1 MVLSSCKFEGDVILF
16 KVSGRLTISF
26 CQAQFKLAI
35 LVATETELALIS
47 LFPPPTPPF
56 RVLILMKTAS
66 NEKPCFLKLISQVQL
81 SFIKKNSQTN
91 QMIKMIKSNYQMSK
105 WSKKTIN
112 QLIKLLI
119 SKWSNNQMIKLI
131 KNWSNGQMDQS
142 IKLVK

>member
-16 KVSGRLTISF
+16 KVSGRLKISF

-91 QMIKMIKSNYQMSK
+91 QMIKSNYQMSK

-112 QLIKLLI
+112 QLIKLLM